1 MSDAGR
7 APNTTDFN
15 PNFAPRL
22 QAFRDA
28 LTKAGIQTTIAS
40 GYRSPEYQDQMYQ
53 NHLAKKA
60 GNPLPYPN
68 VEAPKVVAPAWSS
81 FHNYGLAADVTPTN
95 PADYK
100 RMWDMAPQFG
110 LTALREKDMDHFQ
123 MSGSLGANIAQYKLA
138 GWRPDSSPAP
148 ASGAIAFNGPGGGT
162 TIDSANAPVAGALAK
177 PAGPDY
183 YHTQMMHESGGNNI
197 PNSVGGWNA
206 AGGYYQFTPS
216 TYAGI
221 RSAHPDLNLPE
232 NIQDANQDQ
241 QTAAMKALTSQNVDA
256 LQKGGVPITDQ
267 NVAMAHFLGPG
278 GAVKFYNA
286 MTQNPGASAAD
297 LFPKEAAS
305 NPTVFNSKDGPRTL
319 QQVFALQTVG
329 HGAGNTTGFGPDAA
343 PSTAAPAVAAG
354 APAAG
359 TAPAA
364 APADQSWAS
373 QAWSKLTGSPT
384 DAQGNP
390 TGGTSPLQ
398 QLSQASVAR
407 LGAEG
412 QTEKQE
418 APAKS
423 PLDSPAP
430 GARNVSPGLA
440 NVAQV
445 YGQTLNSFSQPLTWT
460 SKAAGPPGMPP
471 AGLQQARAPTTPGL
485 SLTSLPVDPN
495 GLGYGVDPNL
505 GYGYG

>member
-28 LTKAGIQTTIAS
+28 LTKAGIQTQVAS
-40 GYRSPEYQDQMYQ
+40 GYRSPEYQNQMYQ
-53 NHLAKKA
+53 NHLAQAAKQ
-60 GNPLPYPN
+60 PLPYPN

-148 ASGAIAFNGPGGGT
+148 TSGAIAFNGPGGGT
-162 TIDSANAPVAGALAK
+162 TVDSANAPVAGALAK
-177 PAGPDY
+177 PAYTFALPENAPMG
-183 YHTQMMHESGGNNI
+183 MGNNNPLNI
-197 PNSVGGWNA
+197 KYYKGAEKDHPGLLGPSSNTDQGDPQMKFESPEAGWNA
-206 AGGYYQFTPS
+206 AYSLLNKKYTGGMT
-216 TYAGI
+216 T
-221 RSAHPDLNLPE
+221 
-232 NIQDANQDQ
+232 ANQII
-241 QTAAMKALTSQNVDA
+241 AG
-256 LQKGGVPITDQ
+256 KGGWTPGNTQ
-267 NVAMAHFLGPG
+267 AAANVAKAAGLGPDDDINFSDPDKAKAFMRALVTQEQGEAGKAYPDEMIAASIG
-278 GAVKFYNA
+278 GKAA
-286 MTQNPGASAAD
+286 PGA
-297 LFPKEAAS
+297 
-305 NPTVFNSKDGPRTL
+305 
-319 QQVFALQTVG
+319 
-329 HGAGNTTGFGPDAA
+329 AA
-343 PSTAAPAVAAG
+343 PVVAG
-354 APAAG
+354 
-359 TAPAA
+359 APAA

-373 QAWSKLTGSPT
+373 QAWSKLTGSPV
-384 DAQGNP
+384 DKDGNP
-390 TGGTSPLQ
+390 TGTASPLQ

-418 APAKS
+418 APEKS
-423 PLDSPAP
+423 ALNMQAP

-440 NVAQV
+440 NIAQV
-445 YGQTLNSFSQPLTWT
+445 YGNTLNSFSQPLTWT